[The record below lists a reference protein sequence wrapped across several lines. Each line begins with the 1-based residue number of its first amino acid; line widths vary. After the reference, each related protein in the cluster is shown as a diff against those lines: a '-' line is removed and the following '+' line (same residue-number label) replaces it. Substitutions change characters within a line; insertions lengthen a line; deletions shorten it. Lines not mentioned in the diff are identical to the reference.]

1 MKGMIVEHPRLVG
14 FYLAAVVVALP
25 HALRLPLWLTLFFVC
40 MVSWRFLHEHYSWY
54 LPGRLLLFF
63 VSLLL
68 AAAVYKHYGYLF
80 GRDPGV
86 AMLFSLIALKFVEQ
100 RSEREANLTII
111 LLYLL
116 ASSAFLYSQS
126 IWLGVYLVLAVVAT
140 TAALMRLNSDA
151 ALPFARTFKQ
161 VATLMVLALPLAM
174 MIYVLFPRIQGSLWG
189 LPSDAQAGVTGL
201 SEIMRPGA
209 ITKLSQSDAIAF
221 RVEFVGQRPTNR
233 ELYWRSL
240 VLWESDGRLWTRG
253 RDENSAAL
261 KFTGRGQPYRY
272 TVTLEPTN
280 MRFLFALDLPAS
292 LPPDTRLLPG
302 FVLQYKNPV
311 KDRRRYQMTSYT
323 EYNTGG
329 LSPALWQRALQL
341 PGTLSPRVRQLA
353 QQWRDTAPDSLGIA
367 QQAMRYF
374 NREEFVYTL
383 KPPLMRRDP
392 VDEFLFTYRRGF
404 CEHFAAAFVTLMRAA
419 GVPARVVAGYQGGE
433 YNATGNYF
441 IVRQADAHAWAEIWV
456 AGRGWVRADPTAAV
470 APERIELGIDAVRQ
484 LEAQGTPAGSLPTD
498 DVRRLIAPGWLVRS
512 WLRSRLM
519 WDSLNLGWYKW
530 TADYDLARQARL
542 LEALGLG
549 ISSELGLG
557 IGVAVSILLFV
568 FVMALLLMRQRRRL
582 DPIQEIYL
590 RFCKKLAGA
599 GLTRAPHEGAMGF
612 SWRVVAA
619 LPLTAKQ
626 VEHITRLYV
635 HLRYGQLRGNRP
647 LLEFKQ
653 QVMRFKPGN

>member
-1 MKGMIVEHPRLVG
+1 MKGLIVEHPRLAG

-25 HALRLPLWLTLFFVC
+25 HALRLPLWLTLFFIC
-40 MVSWRFLHEHYSWY
+40 MVIWRFLHEHYSWY
-54 LPGRLLLFF
+54 LPGRLLLFL

-68 AAAVYKHYGYLF
+68 AAAIYKHHGYLF

-86 AMLFSLIALKFVEQ
+86 AMLFGLIALKFVEQ
-100 RSEREANLTII
+100 RSEREANLTIM

-116 ASSAFLYSQS
+116 AASAFLYSQS
-126 IWLGVYLVLAVVAT
+126 IWLGVYLVLAVVTT

-151 ALPFARTFKQ
+151 TLPFTRAFKQ
-161 VATLMVLALPLAM
+161 VATLMALALPLALV
-174 MIYVLFPRIQGSLWG
+174 IYVLFPRIQGSLWG
-189 LPSDAQAGVTGL
+189 LPSDSQTAVTGL

-209 ITKLSQSDAIAF
+209 ITELSQSDAIAF
-221 RVEFVGQRPTNR
+221 RAEFVGQRPTNR
-233 ELYWRSL
+233 ELYWRAF
-240 VLWESDGRLWTRG
+240 VFWKSDGRLWTRG
-253 RDENSAAL
+253 RDDKPTAL
-261 KFTGRGQPYRY
+261 KFTSRGRPYRY

-280 MRFLFALDLPAS
+280 KRFLIALDLPAS
-292 LPPDTRLLPG
+292 NPHDTRLLPG
-302 FVLQYKNPV
+302 FVLQFKDPV
-311 KDRRRYQMTSYT
+311 KDRRRYTLTSYT
-323 EYNTGG
+323 EYNTGR
-329 LSPALWQRALQL
+329 LSPAMRKRALQL
-341 PGTLSPRVRQLA
+341 PDTISPRVRQLA
-353 QQWRDTAPDSLGIA
+353 RQWRDTTPDSLGIA

-374 NREEFVYTL
+374 IREKFVYTL

-404 CEHFAAAFVTLMRAA
+404 CEHFAAAFVTLMRIA

-441 IVRQADAHAWAEIWV
+441 IVRQADAHAWGEIWV
-456 AGRGWVRADPTAAV
+456 AGRGWVRMDPTAAV

-484 LEAQGTPAGSLPTD
+484 LEAHGTPAGSLAAD

-512 WLRSRLM
+512 WLRTRLM
-519 WDSLNLGWYKW
+519 WDALNLGWYKW
-530 TADYDLARQARL
+530 TADYDLTRQARL
-542 LEALGLG
+542 LKALGLG

-557 IGVAVSILLFV
+557 IGVAASILLFG
-568 FVMALLLMRQRRRL
+568 FVLALLLLRQRRRL

-599 GLTRAPHEGAMGF
+599 GLTRAPHEGAMRF
-612 SWRVVAA
+612 SWRVASA
-619 LPLTAKQ
+619 LPLAARQ

-635 HLRYGQLRGNRP
+635 HLRYGQLRGHRP

-653 QVMRFKPGN
+653 QVIRFKPGN